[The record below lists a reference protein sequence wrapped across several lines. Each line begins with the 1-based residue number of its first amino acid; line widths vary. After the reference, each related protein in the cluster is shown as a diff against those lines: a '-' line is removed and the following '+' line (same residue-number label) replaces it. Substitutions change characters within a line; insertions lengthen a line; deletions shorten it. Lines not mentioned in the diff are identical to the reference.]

1 VENQKKLYAPK
12 RHENQ
17 TSVNHRYDLDRANE
31 RKDARKKKQQID
43 HTLFAFCMFDAFWF
57 DKDSLF
63 TSFFLT

>member
-1 VENQKKLYAPK
+1 MENQKKLYAPK

-43 HTLFAFCMFDAFWF
+43 HTLFAFCMFDAF
-57 DKDSLF
+57 
-63 TSFFLT
+63 